1 MSRSVRKAIAFITF
15 LAMAIQTFVFSDVTP
30 VSADE
35 TKFIVSDWG
44 SLNEIENP
52 TENVTIPADT
62 GADYISLWLY
72 DSGIKSLTIKGEYSS
87 IYISADSDIEELV
100 IPKDIASVTLV
111 GLSGVKSLKIG
122 NGCDSLYLS
131 GLASLTTLTLP
142 DSLSRLSLNE
152 TTGLKSLKLNKGLE
166 AYRQVWCPD
175 LKVTIPA
182 TVSELSCDD
191 YSLITIDKNNPYY
204 EIYDGSLYD
213 ADKFLVTAADK
224 PTLNIKEGTLGIRAE
239 ALCGAYAITTINM
252 PDSLL
257 YLDNFALAEGYN
269 VKKLKVSKNLISIQ
283 SYAFSGLAAD
293 TIKLPSTLEYV
304 DTAAFN
310 GYYGTV
316 SIDGDYSEAI
326 IKTGS
331 GIYKPD
337 WYTVYDSEK
346 QEWVRIDG
354 YSLIYYAKNKTKLD
368 LRSDCISI
376 DEDAINGCQFTT
388 LDVPEGIRYFYA
400 NLDECE
406 KLKTINFPASL
417 TYFDDYEA
425 YYNSAPNLQ
434 KYTVDSENENYATYD
449 GCLYSKDKEV
459 LYSIPLGKTEVKV
472 IRGCVTMRN
481 YCFGSAYTGDYDYEM
496 RHVSVELPATVR
508 AFPYYEYC
516 DAIDFATITSGTTSA
531 EWIYKLATEYRGYW
545 NPVTYAFTDTSKEVL
560 SKIAVP
566 DQITLKKG
574 KTAEIAYT
582 YPWGLQIVS
591 SLDGAYNNTFA
602 KVSFKSSK
610 KSVAKVNKTTG
621 VITGVKKGSAT
632 ITATFV
638 MTDGTKKSFKIKVK
652 VKK

>member
-100 IPKDIASVTLV
+100 IPKDISSVTLV

-316 SIDGDYSEAI
+316 SIDGDYS
-326 IKTGS
+326 
-331 GIYKPD
+331 
-337 WYTVYDSEK
+337 
-346 QEWVRIDG
+346 
-354 YSLIYYAKNKTKLD
+354 
-368 LRSDCISI
+368 
-376 DEDAINGCQFTT
+376 
-388 LDVPEGIRYFYA
+388 
-400 NLDECE
+400 
-406 KLKTINFPASL
+406 
-417 TYFDDYEA
+417 
-425 YYNSAPNLQ
+425 
-434 KYTVDSENENYATYD
+434 
-449 GCLYSKDKEV
+449 
-459 LYSIPLGKTEVKV
+459 
-472 IRGCVTMRN
+472 
-481 YCFGSAYTGDYDYEM
+481 
-496 RHVSVELPATVR
+496 
-508 AFPYYEYC
+508 
-516 DAIDFATITSGTTSA
+516 
-531 EWIYKLATEYRGYW
+531 
-545 NPVTYAFTDTSKEVL
+545 
-560 SKIAVP
+560 
-566 DQITLKKG
+566 
-574 KTAEIAYT
+574 
-582 YPWGLQIVS
+582 
-591 SLDGAYNNTFA
+591 
-602 KVSFKSSK
+602 
-610 KSVAKVNKTTG
+610 
-621 VITGVKKGSAT
+621 
-632 ITATFV
+632 
-638 MTDGTKKSFKIKVK
+638 
-652 VKK
+652 